1 MINGISVRSFFAE
14 GRTSKLYRSPDGS
27 VYKVVNTINKTGR
40 RVNRILA
47 SFYSDNDLIL
57 PPLIHHENRALRL
70 LKPYKIAPEI
80 IEATPQYIRM
90 SYVGKPVTPK
100 TRFKNLEE
108 RIEYIIQSL
117 DAVRIVHNDLR
128 RDFRNYCCLNGVL
141 YLVDFQI
148 ADIKD
153 TIPGAMIR
161 KNKERHYNNN
171 REDLEWFKSQFI

>member
-1 MINGISVRSFFAE
+1 MTNGISVRSSFAE
-14 GRTSKLYRSPDGS
+14 GRTSKLYRQRDGS
-27 VYKVVNTINKTGR
+27 VLKVVDTINKTGR
-40 RVNRILA
+40 RVNGILA
-47 SFYSDNDLIL
+47 SFYEDNDLIL
-57 PPLIHHENRALRL
+57 PPLIHHEIRALRL
-70 LKPYKIAPEI
+70 LKPYKIAPEV

-90 SYVGKPVTPK
+90 SYVGKPVTPR
-100 TRFKNLEE
+100 TRFRKLEE

-128 RDFRNYCCLNGVL
+128 RDFRNYCVFNGML

-153 TIPGAMIR
+153 TIPGAHIR
-161 KNKERHYNNN
+161 KDKEHHYNNN